1 MVIVVNGYRG
11 AHLGVAHS
19 LFPPFIG
26 HGQSQARPNFG
37 GQGCFAPT
45 GLQGEVECVCEQPY
59 RWLTGASVSPK
70 FKSRR

>member
-37 GQGCFAPT
+37 GQGC
-45 GLQGEVECVCEQPY
+45 
-59 RWLTGASVSPK
+59 W
-70 FKSRR
+70 